1 MAVQLSPVFGV
12 AGQLFDNN
20 GNPLAGGKI
29 FTYAAG
35 TTTPAATYT
44 NASGSIAHSNPIVLD
59 GAGRVPSGEIWL
71 TDGIAYKFV
80 VEDST
85 SALIG
90 TYDNLS
96 GINSNFVAYTSQQ
109 EIQTATA
116 GQTVF
121 NLTTI
126 QYQPGTNNLSVFVD
140 GVNQYGPGAQYAFVE
155 TDSDTVTFV
164 SGLHVGASVK
174 FTTAQLNNSGSTD
187 AENVSY
193 TAPYTNAVTTNVE
206 VVLSRTVNAADFG
219 MDEAAS
225 PSTNANAIMDAI
237 AALDA
242 GIGKTGGVVYLPKGK
257 FDVASDVVSLVGVT
271 NVTLQGD
278 GNANAYEGSDAGTQL
293 TFTPGTVCI
302 DVDDSA
308 GVGSASAYN
317 TIKNLY
323 ISGNDLVAY
332 GLRVRG
338 RTNIT
343 NMFVMECTIGYE
355 VVDYGNQTLFETS
368 TAFAND
374 IGFQITGY
382 STSKVTVNNCNFRQ
396 NRIGVNLLA
405 GYHVWFQGCV
415 IESNDE
421 EGLIIYKADAAPIYA
436 PRNITFLNNFF
447 ENNGAV
453 VSTKYAIT
461 IDAQTPTYS
470 ARRVIFNGNY
480 FAEDKLVNINDVSI
494 CQWSNN
500 IYGSACASTTGPN
513 ATEVVFYDIDPASLG
528 ITFAASQRSGYN
540 ILKESGQGG
549 FTTDLAFYTQGGRT
563 QTLWFT
569 NTSALVA
576 GVETVLQPLS
586 VGVFTPALL
595 TYPIY
600 GQGCVIG
607 IVAQAQTA
615 ITTGSLKFKPYAT
628 LGWNGIRYTYGLELD
643 VLASS
648 SRGTVTADV
657 EDYPIPHAGN
667 YNYNNLG
674 LAVTPSAAPVYVG
687 PDDLMVGLVIA
698 Y

>member
-1 MAVQLSPVFGV
+1 MAKLTLNTIGSR
-12 AGQLFDNN
+12 
-20 GNPLAGGKI
+20 
-29 FTYAAG
+29 Y
-35 TTTPAATYT
+35 
-44 NASGSIAHSNPIVLD
+44 GSIDALNDNSDLIEAALENTLSRDGTGPNNMESDLDMDSNDIINVGDLSVGSLRINGQPVSPGTVNYTGMVKQTI
-59 GAGRVPSGEIWL
+59 
-71 TDGIAYKFV
+71 IA
-80 VEDST
+80 T
-85 SALIG
+85 S
-90 TYDNLS
+90 
-96 GINSNFVAYTSQQ
+96 
-109 EIQTATA
+109 

-121 NLTTI
+121 NLTTVS
-126 QYQPGTNNLSVFVD
+126 YAPLTNNLSVYID
-140 GVNQYGPGAQYAFVE
+140 GVYQNPSRYTE
-155 TDSDTVTFV
+155 TNSTRVTLSQGV
-164 SGLHVGASVK
+164 HVGAVVD
-174 FTTAQLNNSGSTD
+174 F
-187 AENVSY
+187 
-193 TAPYTNAVTTNVE
+193 
-206 VVLSRTVNAADFG
+206 VVLSLTAIPGTVDAANVTYTPGGGGTPTTVAVKLQQTVNAADFG
-219 MDEAAS
+219 MVESASAA
-225 PSTNANAIMDAI
+225 TNAAAIMNAI

-257 FDVASDVVSLVGVT
+257 FNVASDVVSLVGVT

-302 DVDDSA
+302 DVNDAA

-317 TIKNLY
+317 TISNIY
-323 ISGNDLVAY
+323 ISGNDLVTY

-396 NRIGVNLLA
+396 NGIGVNILA

-415 IESNDE
+415 IESNDQ
-421 EGLIIYKADAAPIYA
+421 EGLRIYKENAAPAYA
-436 PRNITFLNNFF
+436 PRNITIFNCFF
-447 ENNGAV
+447 ENNGAAGP
-453 VSTKYAIT
+453 SLYAIT
-461 IDAQTPTYS
+461 IDAETPSYS
-470 ARRVIFNGNY
+470 AKRVSFIGNY

-494 CQWSNN
+494 N
-500 IYGSACASTTGPN
+500 IWQRNVYGAACVSTTGPN
-513 ATEVVFYDIDPASLG
+513 ATEVIFEDIDPSLLG
-528 ITFAASQRSGYN
+528 ITFTANQRSGYN

-549 FTTDLAFYTQGGRT
+549 FKSDLAFYTQGGRT

-576 GVETVLQPLS
+576 GAETLLQPLS

-595 TYPIY
+595 TYPVY

-615 ITTGSLKFKPYAT
+615 ITTGSLKFKAYAT
-628 LGWNGIRYTYGLELD
+628 LGWGGTRYTYGLELD
-643 VLASS
+643 VLAAT
-648 SRGTVTADV
+648 SRGTVTADI

-674 LAVTPSAAPVYVG
+674 LVVTPSSSPGYVG
-687 PDDLMVGLVIA
+687 PNDLMVGLVIA